1 MTASTRTWFGR
12 RVPPPAEWLG
22 TSGSFRR
29 NALVLTAGTFTAQ
42 ALPLLLYP
50 VFTRMFAPADFGVFA
65 TVSLFATVVALIA
78 SGAYEQA
85 ILIASSRRAASHVVG
100 YALLRSGLLLALL
113 SVVTLAFGDRAAL
126 LGVEPTVIPWLPSVP
141 VMAAALVVY
150 NCYSE
155 WCVRS
160 KYFAELSKL
169 RMWQTSAIAGARLAF
184 GLAWPTANGF
194 VAGDLLG
201 KIASVARSAA
211 MAWQRDRPYVLI
223 QSVGRVREAA
233 RRYARVARFALP
245 DQLIN
250 TLSGSIH
257 VLFLGKAFGADELGY
272 VTLVLSLMYVPVTV
286 VSSAVKDVFRQRAN
300 VEYRT
305 TGTCRPTYRRLLLP
319 ITGLGAL
326 GFGTLY
332 LISPSLFPLVLGA
345 EWGVAGTYARILI
358 PLFFCNFV
366 SMSLGGVL
374 VIAERTD
381 VSLVWQVTNLALTV
395 GSLIIGTQWVDGIA
409 AALWC
414 FSIGRALAYLLYMA
428 LSYFYAERRSAPAS
442 AN

>member
-1 MTASTRTWFGR
+1 MTVPARTWFGR
-12 RVPPPAEWLG
+12 RVPPAAEWFG

-29 NALVLTAGTFTAQ
+29 NALVLTVGTFTAQ
-42 ALPLLLYP
+42 ALPLVLYP

-65 TVSLFATVVALIA
+65 TISLFATVAALVA
-78 SGAYEQA
+78 SGAYEHA
-85 ILIASSRRAASHVVG
+85 ILIAASRRAAAYVVG
-100 YALLRSGLLLALL
+100 YALLRSTALLVGLLVA
-113 SVVTLAFGDRAAL
+113 TLVLGDAAVA
-126 LGVEPTVIPWLPSVP
+126 LGVEPTVVPWLPAVP
-141 VMAAALVVY
+141 LIAATLVVY

-160 KYFAELSKL
+160 KYFGELSKL
-169 RMWQTSAIAGARLAF
+169 RMWQTSAIAGARLAL
-184 GLAWPTANGF
+184 GLAWPAANGF

-201 KIASVARSAA
+201 KLASVARSAV
-211 MAWQRDRPYVLI
+211 MAWQRDRPYVMI
-223 QSVGRVREAA
+223 QSVARAREAA

-250 TLSGSIH
+250 TLAGSIH

-332 LISPSLFPLVLGA
+332 AISPSLFPLVLGA
-345 EWGVAGTYARILI
+345 DWGIAGSYARILI

-381 VSLVWQVTNLALTV
+381 VSLVWQITNLALTV
-395 GSLIIGTQWVDGIA
+395 GSLIVGIRWFDGIA

-428 LSYFYAERRSAPAS
+428 LSYFYAERRSAPVS
-442 AN
+442 AT